1 MRTILVTG
9 GCGFI
14 GSNFILSQFRK
25 HKDVRIINID
35 KLTYAGVV
43 DNLRG
48 LEDHPN
54 YNFVKGDICDKNLLV
69 DVFDEG
75 VDVVVNFAAESH
87 VDRSIQDSTPFILTN
102 VLGTQCLLDCCRQ
115 SNLLVFV
122 QVSTDEVYGS
132 LGDSGEFTETS
143 PISPNSPYAASKAS
157 ADMLVMS
164 YVKTYGIPAI
174 ITRCSNNYGPRQYPE
189 KLIPLMI
196 TKALNNQ
203 KLPVYGSGEN
213 VRDWIHVDDH
223 CEGIDAVINHGKIGE
238 VYNFGGSCEIKNIDL
253 VKQLLKVLNKP
264 ETLIEFVED
273 RLGHDYRYAVCA
285 DKSKNEFGWKPIIN
299 FEEGLDSTV
308 EWYKRRVKTAEEESV
323 VGDWESEGGQ

>member
-1 MRTILVTG
+1 MEGEEEGVECRVKMRTILVTG

-102 VLGTQCLLDCCRQ
+102 V
-115 SNLLVFV
+115 V
-122 QVSTDEVYGS
+122 
-132 LGDSGEFTETS
+132 
-143 PISPNSPYAASKAS
+143 
-157 ADMLVMS
+157 
-164 YVKTYGIPAI
+164 
-174 ITRCSNNYGPRQYPE
+174 
-189 KLIPLMI
+189 
-196 TKALNNQ
+196 
-203 KLPVYGSGEN
+203 
-213 VRDWIHVDDH
+213 
-223 CEGIDAVINHGKIGE
+223 
-238 VYNFGGSCEIKNIDL
+238 
-253 VKQLLKVLNKP
+253 
-264 ETLIEFVED
+264 
-273 RLGHDYRYAVCA
+273 
-285 DKSKNEFGWKPIIN
+285 
-299 FEEGLDSTV
+299 
-308 EWYKRRVKTAEEESV
+308 
-323 VGDWESEGGQ
+323 